1 MGFLRFFK
9 KKKLKEDKD
18 NLGTEKQK
26 NGIDNEEVLSQK
38 IRKNINSFNFGK
50 LGVASKEKISVHFT
64 LDEFNEELNTLF
76 NEQQIVDYIVKNL
89 KEWQERITENSNY
102 FVNYFLYH
110 MIIFTEATDR
120 GFWRG
125 YLKDES
131 KCNDINALNI
141 FKETM
146 TPEFKENLKPYIEK
160 DTTLYLGDLIK
171 ERFTFFDFDRF
182 MKGINFEYISLSLNN
197 EFSVQFS
204 DEKESAFC
212 GVYEIFDKNLNGLDY
227 HNF

>member
-1 MGFLRFFK
+1 MGFWGIFK
-9 KKKLKEDKD
+9 KKKLKENNE
-18 NLGTEKQK
+18 NLDIERKET
-26 NGIDNEEVLSQK
+26 GIDEKMLSQK
-38 IRKNINSFNFGK
+38 IRENINSFNFGK

-64 LDEFNEELNTLF
+64 LHEFNEELNCSF
-76 NEQQIVDYIVKNL
+76 NEQQVVNYVVSKL
-89 KEWQERITENSNY
+89 KEWQERITEHSNY
-102 FVNYFLYH
+102 FANYFLYN
-110 MIIFTEATDR
+110 MIIFTEATDS

-125 YLKDES
+125 YLKDEN

-141 FKETM
+141 FKATM
-146 TPEFKENLKPYIEK
+146 TPEFKENLKTYLEK

-182 MKGINFEYISLSLNN
+182 MKGINFEYMSLSLNN